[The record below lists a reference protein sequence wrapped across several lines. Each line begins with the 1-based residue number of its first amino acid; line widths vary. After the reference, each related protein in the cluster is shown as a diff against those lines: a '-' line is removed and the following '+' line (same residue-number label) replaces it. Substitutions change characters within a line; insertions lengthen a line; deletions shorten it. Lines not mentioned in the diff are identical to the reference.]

1 MIGEVDVIP
10 MAEEDEGDMI
20 GFGKY
25 IRVEISSKCG
35 TMGILKLMP
44 LFNKTK

>member
-25 IRVEISSKCG
+25 IHVSI
-35 TMGILKLMP
+35 
-44 LFNKTK
+44 